1 MKAKQLWLVIA
12 GLILLNCLTA
22 AIFLSKTKSANGAGS
37 NETVA
42 TIGEEAI
49 SRQAWLSE
57 LEKRYG
63 QEVLR
68 DMVNQKVIA
77 HMGKKYKIEIP
88 EEEIDRELKMNQMMY
103 SSNRKPADQNN
114 WKEQIKYS
122 LMLEDI
128 LTKDVVVS
136 EKEMK
141 SYYERNKDLFNIPD
155 SYHLSHIIVKTKE
168 EAKKAEKELSGGS
181 SFRALAMER
190 SIDEFSANQ
199 GGDIGFLNEEDE
211 RYPSEYLEAAKS
223 LKKGKWSKPFKV
235 EDGYAIIMLM
245 EKVKGQSYSFNE
257 IKDQIRRQIALEQMK
272 APASARTFWDEA
284 KVDWFYGNKKED

>member
-42 TIGEEAI
+42 TIGEETI

-77 HMGKKYKIEIP
+77 HIGKKYKIEIP

-103 SSNRKPADQNN
+103 SSNRKPADRIN

-211 RYPSEYLEAAKS
+211 RYPSEYLEVAKT

-235 EDGYAIIMLM
+235 DDGYAIIMLL

-272 APASARTFWDEA
+272 SPASARTFWDEA

>member
-42 TIGEEAI
+42 TIGEETI

-235 EDGYAIIMLM
+235 DDGYAIIMLM

-272 APASARTFWDEA
+272 SPASARTFWDEA